1 MAGITNHAYTPHK
14 RSVQEL
20 LILTNPAIV
29 VPDWQRNYSWRHEHF
44 ETFWTDLV
52 RFSDRT
58 GDSIKDEYF
67 FGSVVLVEGDENL
80 LLLDGQQRLATSTI
94 LLSAIRNK
102 LANVDG
108 KTSEYIQNQFLSSEN
123 PIEKKVVHRL
133 RLNVYDR
140 DFFQRLISDERGEGY
155 QPPEPSRASHFL
167 IADALKYFE
176 QSINERIN
184 GKSEAETREWL
195 LRILN
200 VLCVHFTV
208 IAAYSTNEDNAAEV
222 FETLND
228 RGIGLSTPDLLR
240 NLVIRRAAENE
251 QEQIVE
257 RWESVISFQTDT
269 EIKAFLRHYWIS
281 KHGDVKSQSLYR
293 EVKSTIE
300 AQNISSIV
308 LSTELSDAAKL
319 YRNLRGGEY
328 DNEEIAEILGDIR
341 GLGAG
346 AAILY
351 PAMLSIFETLEPD
364 QILVALTALLNL
376 YVRDGIIG
384 GIENSI
390 LENKFHRAARNLR
403 DSKSAV
409 AFCAEIAVGALTDDE
424 VRGRFQRLSLSNQ
437 GQRRYILYSI
447 EMAKRGTGELAVN
460 APSKVHVEHI
470 YPQTPQAGARWA
482 NHDRVINRIGNLSLL
497 DKRINAAIKNGGF
510 AAKKPHYSASEILM
524 TQELVGLDDWNE
536 DRIAVRQ
543 EAFSHLVS
551 DIWPIVQAN

>member
-1 MAGITNHAYTPHK
+1 MAGIVNHAYTPHK

-29 VPDWQRNYSWRHEHF
+29 VPDWQRNYSWRYEHI
-44 ETFWTDLV
+44 ETFWSDLIA
-52 RFSDRT
+52 FSDRC
-58 GDSIKDEYF
+58 GDPIKDEYF
-67 FGSVVLVEGDENL
+67 FGSVVLVEGDKNL

-94 LLSAIRNK
+94 LLSAVRNK
-102 LANVDG
+102 LVSIDAE
-108 KTSEYIQNQFLSSEN
+108 TSKYIQNQFLSSEN

-140 DFFQRLISDERGEGY
+140 DFFQRLVSDPRAVDY
-155 QPPEPSRASHFL
+155 SSPEPQRASHFL
-167 IADALKYFE
+167 IFDALAFFE
-176 QSINERIN
+176 KSIDEKLA
-184 GKSEAETREWL
+184 GKSAEQQRKWL
-195 LRILN
+195 LRILE

-208 IAAYSTNEDNAAEV
+208 IAAYSSNEDNAAEV

-300 AQNISSIV
+300 AQGISSIA
-308 LSTELSDAAKL
+308 LSTELGDAAKL
-319 YRNLRGGEY
+319 YRNLRSAEY
-328 DNEEIAEILGDIR
+328 DNEEIAEKLTDIR

-346 AAILY
+346 ASILY
-351 PAMLSIFETLEPD
+351 PAMLSIFETLGDE
-364 QILVALTALLNL
+364 QILVGLTALLNL

-384 GIENSI
+384 GIENSV
-390 LENKFHRAARNLR
+390 LENKLHRSARNLR
-403 DSKSAV
+403 GSNSV
-409 AFCAEIAVGALTDDE
+409 ETFCAEIAEGALNDDD
-424 VRGRFQRLSLSNQ
+424 VRSRFQRLSLSNQ
-437 GQRRYILYSI
+437 GPRRYLLYSI

-470 YPQTPQAGARWA
+470 YPQTPPAGARWA

-497 DKRINAAIKNGGF
+497 DKRINSTIKNGGF
-510 AAKKPHYSASEILM
+510 AAKKPFYDTSEILI
-524 TQELVGLDDWNE
+524 TKELVALDDWSE
-536 DRIAVRQ
+536 DRIVIRQ
-543 EAFSHLVS
+543 EAFSHLIAQ
-551 DIWPIVQAN
+551 IWPIVFP